1 MRFITKC
8 SEIYSL
14 EFLFRMRFDIITLF
28 PEMFSAIKEE
38 GVIARA
44 IKKSIISI
52 NEWQLRDFSEN
63 KYKNVDDKAY
73 GGGAGMVMQVK
84 PIRDCIKKIKEQE
97 PETKVIYLSP
107 QGEPLNQNLVEKLS
121 SFESLTLLCGRY
133 EGVDERIIKN
143 DVDLEVSIGDYVISG
158 GELAAMV
165 LIDSVSRRLPNVL
178 GNKDSL
184 NDSFVNNL
192 LDYPHYTRPESID
205 GDIVPEVLLSGNQAK
220 IDAWRLEQA
229 KHKTRQKRPDLLS
242 N

>member
-1 MRFITKC
+1 
-8 SEIYSL
+8 
-14 EFLFRMRFDIITLF
+14 MRFDIITLF

-84 PIRDCIKKIKEQE
+84 PIRVCIKKIKEQE

-242 N
+242 D

>member
-1 MRFITKC
+1 
-8 SEIYSL
+8 
-14 EFLFRMRFDIITLF
+14 
-28 PEMFSAIKEE
+28 MFSAIKEE

-143 DVDLEVSIGDYVISG
+143 DVDLELSIGDYVISG

>member
-1 MRFITKC
+1 
-8 SEIYSL
+8 
-14 EFLFRMRFDIITLF
+14 MRFDIITLF
-28 PEMFSAIKEE
+28 PEMFSAIKDE

-52 NEWQLRDFSEN
+52 KEWQLRDFSEN

-84 PIRDCIKKIKEQE
+84 PIRDCIKKIKERQ
-97 PETKVIYLSP
+97 PKTKVIYLSP
-107 QGEPLNQNLVEKLS
+107 QGEPLNQNLVVKLS

-133 EGVDERIIKN
+133 EGVDERIIEN
-143 DVDLEVSIGDYVISG
+143 DIDFEVSIGDYVISG

-184 NDSFVNNL
+184 NDSFANNL
-192 LDYPHYTRPESID
+192 LDYSQYTRPENID
-205 GDIVPEVLLSGNQAK
+205 GEMVPDVLLSGNQAK
-220 IDAWRLEQA
+220 IDAWRIEQA
-229 KHKTRQKRPDLLS
+229 TKKTIQKRPDLLS
-242 N
+242 S

>member
-1 MRFITKC
+1 
-8 SEIYSL
+8 
-14 EFLFRMRFDIITLF
+14 MRFDIITLF

-133 EGVDERIIKN
+133 EGVDERIIEN

-192 LDYPHYTRPESID
+192 LDYPYYTRPESID

-229 KHKTRQKRPDLLS
+229 KNKTKQKRPDLLS
-242 N
+242 S

>member
-1 MRFITKC
+1 
-8 SEIYSL
+8 
-14 EFLFRMRFDIITLF
+14 MRFDIITLF

-133 EGVDERIIKN
+133 EGVDERVIDN

-205 GDIVPEVLLSGNQAK
+205 GDVVPEVLLSGNQAK

>member
-1 MRFITKC
+1 
-8 SEIYSL
+8 
-14 EFLFRMRFDIITLF
+14 MRFDIITLF

-52 NEWQLRDFSEN
+52 EEWQLRDFSEN

-97 PETKVIYLSP
+97 PKTKVIYLSP

-133 EGVDERIIKN
+133 EGVDERVIEN

>member
-1 MRFITKC
+1 
-8 SEIYSL
+8 
-14 EFLFRMRFDIITLF
+14 MRFDIITLF

-133 EGVDERIIKN
+133 EGVDERIIDN
-143 DVDLEVSIGDYVISG
+143 DVDFEVSIGDYVISG

-205 GDIVPEVLLSGNQAK
+205 GDLVPEVLLSGNQAK
-220 IDAWRLEQA
+220 IDTWRLEQA
-229 KHKTRQKRPDLLS
+229 KNKTKQKRPDLLS
-242 N
+242 S

>member
-1 MRFITKC
+1 MK
-8 SEIYSL
+8 
-14 EFLFRMRFDIITLF
+14 FDIITLF

-52 NEWQLRDFSEN
+52 KEWQLRDFSEN

-97 PETKVIYLSP
+97 PDTKVIYLSP
-107 QGEPLNQNLVEKLS
+107 QGEPLNQNLVEQLA

-133 EGVDERIIKN
+133 EGVDERIIEN
-143 DVDLEVSIGDYVISG
+143 DIDYEVSIGDYVISG

-178 GNKDSL
+178 GNRDSL
-184 NDSFVNNL
+184 NDSFANNL

-220 IDAWRLEQA
+220 IDAWRQEQA
-229 KHKTRQKRPDLLS
+229 KSKTKQKRPDLLS
-242 N
+242 R

>member
-1 MRFITKC
+1 
-8 SEIYSL
+8 
-14 EFLFRMRFDIITLF
+14 MRFDIITLF

-84 PIRDCIKKIKEQE
+84 PIRDCIKKIKEQK

-229 KHKTRQKRPDLLS
+229 KHKTIQKRPDLLS